1 MQLQEVTVLVLIKR
15 KLNFLEVSG
24 TVLEFSFFSHLFSRP
39 GGVGGME
46 VGGQKGE
53 SSQGMSKWHS
63 QFSCLWLN
71 HDSLFLTSFVSSPF
85 LSLFSLV
92 MLCQALF
99 WELRKEHISN
109 WNKIIMVIV
118 LEGAERNKAQ
128 EKQVL
133 HYTIAHP
140 SLTFG
145 QLGQSSWPCSLP
157 VSCTC
162 LLAEHGK
169 QKSFI

>member
-1 MQLQEVTVLVLIKR
+1 
-15 KLNFLEVSG
+15 
-24 TVLEFSFFSHLFSRP
+24 
-39 GGVGGME
+39 
-46 VGGQKGE
+46 
-53 SSQGMSKWHS
+53 
-63 QFSCLWLN
+63 
-71 HDSLFLTSFVSSPF
+71 
-85 LSLFSLV
+85 
-92 MLCQALF
+92 
-99 WELRKEHISN
+99 
-109 WNKIIMVIV
+109 MVIV

-145 QLGQSSWPCSLP
+145 QLGQSSWPRSLP